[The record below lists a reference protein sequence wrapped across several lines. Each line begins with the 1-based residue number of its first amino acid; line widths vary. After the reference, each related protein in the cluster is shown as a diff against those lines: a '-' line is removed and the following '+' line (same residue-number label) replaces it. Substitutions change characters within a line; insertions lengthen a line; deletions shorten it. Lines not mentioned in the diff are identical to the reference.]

1 MRRQNL
7 FALCGTADPW
17 LAPVS
22 RATTEPSAHS
32 AGQQILRSRACRAT
46 TLPRGTLRDSRSFA
60 RARAARSLRMTA
72 PRGFGR
78 RRREGDFSPPEAS
91 EPVILSAAGAKDLLS
106 AVPDARPQQNRR
118 SRAARALAQDD
129 SAARLKY
136 EESEEE
142 VKEGPSGRASGGSV
156 GRRGAA
162 SIVLSRGAPSASTCS
177 TVRAR
182 ARRRPSPLGPAPCTP
197 RRGIPRCPGRRGVA
211 RPLRADVASARACRT
226 SCERRRG
233 STTSCCYWAR
243 APGRADSRHTPR
255 RTVRSPPAARTG
267 WR

>member
-17 LAPVS
+17 L
-22 RATTEPSAHS
+22 
-32 AGQQILRSRACRAT
+32 SRACRAT

-118 SRAARALAQDD
+118 SRAVRDSRSFARTRVPCDDRTSSHSAGQQILGSRPCPALRQNPLRTLRD
-129 SAARLKY
+129 SRSFA
-136 EESEEE
+136 
-142 VKEGPSGRASGGSV
+142 
-156 GRRGAA
+156 
-162 SIVLSRGAPSASTCS
+162 
-177 TVRAR
+177 RAR
-182 ARRRPSPLGPAPCTP
+182 AARSLRMTAPRGFGRRRREGDFSPPEASEPVILSAAGAKDLLSAVPD
-197 RRGIPRCPGRRGVA
+197 A
-211 RPLRADVASARACRT
+211 RPQQNRRSRAVR
-226 SCERRRG
+226 
-233 STTSCCYWAR
+233 
-243 APGRADSRHTPR
+243 DSR
-255 RTVRSPPAARTG
+255 SFART
-267 WR
+267 RVPCD